1 MFIHN
6 GFIVILIFLFLFE
19 NVPIYAG
26 NHFRIFGGSETSIEK
41 HPWMV
46 SLQHSSLGHFCGGSL
61 INYDTILTAAH
72 CIIGDSASFHL
83 VAGTSRLVDKG
94 FTLKIK
100 NITVHEKWTMSPNL
114 KNKYDIAIIKLAEKV
129 KFSKRVKT
137 ILLPDQD
144 IKVPVG
150 TALVVAGWG
159 DIGSHG
165 PQSDVLKE
173 ATVSVME
180 SDSERLIYAWDKK
193 SGVCSTD
200 SGGPLE
206 LNGTLVGIV
215 SFGPAKCEENSQ
227 PAGYTNVA
235 FFRGWI
241 KETLEYYE

>member
-114 KNKYDIAIIKLAEKV
+114 KNKYDIAIIK
-129 KFSKRVKT
+129 
-137 ILLPDQD
+137 
-144 IKVPVG
+144 
-150 TALVVAGWG
+150 
-159 DIGSHG
+159 SHG